1 MLTINNVTLFAS
13 IHETFSLLEVTSVQV
28 TFTGES
34 SQNMDSD
41 DDEPTPFE
49 TKRPRQYQRTGR
61 DLTEKAK
68 ERFKWNE
75 VVSFT
80 DMDYTPVKL
89 FELFFD
95 DVVCQYIVTETEL
108 YAKQKGNHMFTISI
122 VELKVFL

>member
-13 IHETFSLLEVTSVQV
+13 IHKTFSLLEVTSVQV

-41 DDEPTPFE
+41 DDEPTPIE

-75 VVSFT
+75 VVSFK
-80 DMDYTPVKL
+80 DMDYTPVNL

-95 DVVCQYIVTETEL
+95 DVVCQHIVTETKR
-108 YAKQKGNHMFTISI
+108 YAKQQFNHRFTIS
-122 VELKVFL
+122 KVLSS